1 VTRELEPTTM
11 GVVRPRVRREGSAG
25 DSRTGDLQALYV
37 ATYPMLVRTLRCI
50 VDDRSQAEDI
60 VQEAFV
66 QLVRHWNK
74 VSAYDEP
81 GAWLRRV
88 AIRMAV
94 KESRRSRLRPVR
106 ERQSQPPPPEVPA
119 VSDPALL
126 AAVRELPARQR
137 AVVALFYLED
147 RPMEQVAELLGCSQ
161 STGWVHLHRARRALA
176 ERLGEEVP
184 VDVD

>member
-1 VTRELEPTTM
+1 M
-11 GVVRPRVRREGSAG
+11 GLVQPRVRRAATDGP
-25 DSRTGDLQALYV
+25 TGDLQSLYV
-37 ATYPMLVRTLRCI
+37 ATYASLVRTLRC
-50 VDDRSQAEDI
+50 VVAERGQAEDI
-60 VQEAFV
+60 AQEAFV
-66 QLVRHWNK
+66 QLLRHWKK
-74 VSAYDEP
+74 VSGYDEP

-94 KESRRSRLRPVR
+94 KDSRRSRLRPVR
-106 ERQSQPPPPEVPA
+106 ELQSQPPRPGEVV

-147 RPMEQVAELLGCSQ
+147 RPMAEIAELLGCSE

-176 ERLGEEVP
+176 ERLGEEVSA
-184 VDVD
+184 DVD